1 LIPLNN
7 AEEFIKARLAERQE
21 TGAYRALQAESG
33 LVDFCSNDYLGFA
46 RSSILK
52 ELIAEEIQANEGYLN
67 GSTGSRLLSGNT
79 TYAEKLEQ
87 EIAAFHQSEA
97 ALIYNSGYDAN
108 IGLFSSLPQKGDTII
123 MDDLAHASIIDG
135 ARLSFANRYN
145 FRHNNLESLEE
156 KLNHAKGN
164 CYVVIESIYSM
175 DGDTSPLREILE
187 LTERYGASL
196 IVDEAHAVGLYKRGL
211 VYELNLQDRVFARI
225 VTFGKA
231 LGSHG
236 AIVLGS
242 TLLREY
248 LINFS
253 RSFIYTTA
261 SPFHQL
267 ASIKMAYRLLESA
280 NDETQKLKENINI
293 FKKLLSH
300 NKDFTF
306 IQSDSAVQCLIL
318 GDNNKTRE
326 MAARLQNAGLDVRPI
341 LSPTV
346 PEGTE
351 RLRICLHAF
360 NTTNEITLLADTLKE
375 YNYAG

>member
-1 LIPLNN
+1 MNN
-7 AEEFIKARLAERQE
+7 AEKFIKARLGERQAK
-21 TGAYRALQAESG
+21 GAYRVLKPENG
-33 LVDFCSNDYLGFA
+33 LIDFCSNDYLGFA
-46 RSSILK
+46 RSPVLK
-52 ELIAEEIQANEGYLN
+52 KLIDKEMESHQDYGN

-79 TYAEKLEQ
+79 AYAERLEQ
-87 EIAAFHQSEA
+87 EIAAFHQNEA
-97 ALIYNSGYDAN
+97 GLIYNSGYDAN

-123 MDDLAHASIIDG
+123 MDELAHASIIDG

-145 FRHNNLESLEE
+145 FRHNDLESLEE
-156 KLNHAKGN
+156 KLKHAKGN
-164 CYVVIESIYSM
+164 CYVVIESVYSM

-187 LTERYGASL
+187 LTERYDASL
-196 IVDEAHAVGLYKRGL
+196 IVDEAHAVGLYKKGL
-211 VYELNLQDRVFARI
+211 VCQLELEHRVFARV

-231 LGSHG
+231 LGCHG

-242 TLLREY
+242 ALLREY

-261 SPFHQL
+261 APFHQL
-267 ASIKMAYRLLESA
+267 ASIKMAYRFLGSA
-280 NDETQKLKENINI
+280 DDEIEKLKENISL

-306 IQSDSAVQCLIL
+306 ISSDSAIQCVIL
-318 GDNNKTRE
+318 GNNNKTRE
-326 MAARLQNAGLDVRPI
+326 MAAQLQNADLDVRPI

-351 RLRICLHAF
+351 RLRICLHTF
-360 NTTNEITLLADTLKE
+360 NTKDEITLLADTLKE
-375 YNYAG
+375 HNYAR

>member
-1 LIPLNN
+1 MNN
-7 AEEFIKARLAERQE
+7 AKEFIKAKLDERRAK
-21 TGAYRALQAESG
+21 GAYRALKPGGG
-33 LVDFCSNDYLGFA
+33 LVDLCSNDYLGFA
-46 RSSILK
+46 RSLIQK
-52 ELIAEEIQANEGYLN
+52 KLIAEEIQANEGYLN

-79 TYAEKLEQ
+79 AYAEKLEQ
-87 EIAAFHQSEA
+87 EIAAFHHSEA
-97 ALIYNSGYDAN
+97 GLIYNSGYDAN

-123 MDDLAHASIIDG
+123 MDELAHASIIDG

-156 KLNHAKGN
+156 KLKHGKGN
-164 CYVVIESIYSM
+164 RYVVVESIYSM

-187 LTERYGASL
+187 LTEQYGASL
-196 IVDEAHAVGLYKRGL
+196 IVDEAHAVGLYKKGIACQLGL
-211 VYELNLQDRVFARI
+211 ERRVFARI

-231 LGSHG
+231 LGCHG

-261 SPFHQL
+261 APFHQL

-280 NDETQKLKENINI
+280 DDEIQKLKENINL
-293 FKKLLSH
+293 FKSLSH
-300 NKDFTF
+300 TKDL
-306 IQSDSAVQCLIL
+306 ILIPSDSAIQCIIL
-318 GDNNKTRE
+318 GDNNKARE
-326 MAARLQNAGLDVRPI
+326 IATQLQNADLDVRPI

>member
-1 LIPLNN
+1 MNN
-7 AEEFIKARLAERQE
+7 AEEFIKARLDNRREK
-21 TGAYRALQAESG
+21 GAYRALKPESG

-46 RSSILK
+46 RSPILK
-52 ELIAEEIQANEGYLN
+52 ELLDREIQANEGYLN

-79 TYAEKLEQ
+79 AYAEMLEQ
-87 EIAAFHQSEA
+87 DIAAFHQSKA
-97 ALIYNSGYDAN
+97 GLIYNSGYDAN

-123 MDDLAHASIIDG
+123 MDELAHASIIDG

-145 FRHNNLESLEE
+145 FRHNDLGNLEE
-156 KLNHAKGN
+156 KLKHAKGT

-187 LTERYGASL
+187 LTEQYGANL
-196 IVDEAHAVGLYKRGL
+196 IIDEAHAVGLYKKGL
-211 VYELNLQDRVFARI
+211 VCKLNLENKVFARI

-231 LGSHG
+231 LGCHG

-242 TLLREY
+242 KLLREY

-261 SPFHQL
+261 APFHQL
-267 ASIKMAYRLLESA
+267 ASIKMAYDVLESA
-280 NDETQKLKENINI
+280 DDEIEKLKENINL
-293 FKKLLSH
+293 FKKLLPH
-300 NKDFTF
+300 GKDL
-306 IQSDSAVQCLIL
+306 ILIPSDSAIQCIIL
-318 GDNNKTRE
+318 GDNNKTRKI
-326 MAARLQNAGLDVRPI
+326 AAQLQNAGLDVRPI

-360 NTTNEITLLADTLKE
+360 NTTNEIILLADTLKE
-375 YNYAG
+375 FNYAG